1 MKMKKKI
8 KQAAAAVHTLMLT
21 LPAFFFSA
29 QAAVGI
35 DMQKDCFVDFQ
46 LDGTFEE
53 LAGQDE
59 NLEEPVTVRLY
70 KVADVKES
78 GAYLPEAEFG
88 ALALDRVNH
97 ETTAEEWAEKAEAA
111 GEILEGLSEEAQKAL
126 LSARVTLAKGHGST
140 GALQPGLYLV
150 MTDSVRS
157 PEYIY
162 SFTPYLLS
170 LPGNYYSEEHPDD
183 SWQYSVTVGLKPEQ
197 ELRYGSLEIIKT
209 LEAYNATLGGA
220 DFIFSVEAVRQG
232 KTVYSDVV
240 SLSFDGPGT
249 KRVLID
255 RLPAGSLVTVT
266 EVYSGSCYVLT
277 SPGSQDTQ
285 IQADQVSQAAFSNT
299 YDEEN
304 NGGSSIVNRFIYT
317 PEDTEGEA
325 SPEEESSGTWTWQQQ
340 RDSAREGEH

>member
-8 KQAAAAVHTLMLT
+8 KQAAAAVLTLMLT
-21 LPAFFFSA
+21 LPAFFSSA

-35 DMQKDCFVDFQ
+35 DIQKDCFVDFQ

-53 LAGQDE
+53 LTAQDG

-78 GAYLPEAEFG
+78 GAYLAKEGFDSLELG
-88 ALALDRVNH
+88 KVDH
-97 ETTAEEWAEKAEAA
+97 ETTAQEWEEKAEAA
-111 GEILEGLSEEAQKAL
+111 EEILEGLSQEDQSAL
-126 LSARVTLAKGHGST
+126 LTAQATLTKGQGST
-140 GALQPGLYLV
+140 GAIKPGLYLV
-150 MTDSVRS
+150 MTVAVLS

-170 LPGNYYSEEHPDD
+170 LPGNYYSEENPDD
-183 SWQYSVTVGLKPEQ
+183 SWQYRVTVGLKPEQ

-209 LEAYNATLGGA
+209 LDTSNATLGGA
-220 DFIFSVEAVRQG
+220 DFIFSVEAVRHG
-232 KTVYSDVV
+232 ETVYSDVV

-249 KRVLID
+249 KKVLID
-255 RLPAGSLVTVT
+255 HLPAGSQVTVT

-277 SPGSQDTQ
+277 SPGSQDAL
-285 IQADQVSQAAFSNT
+285 IQADQVAQVAFSNT

-304 NGGSSIVNRFIYT
+304 NGGSSIVNHFIYT
-317 PEDTEGEA
+317 PEDPDGEV
-325 SPEEESSGTWTWQQQ
+325 SPEEESSGTWTWQQ
-340 RDSAREGEH
+340 E